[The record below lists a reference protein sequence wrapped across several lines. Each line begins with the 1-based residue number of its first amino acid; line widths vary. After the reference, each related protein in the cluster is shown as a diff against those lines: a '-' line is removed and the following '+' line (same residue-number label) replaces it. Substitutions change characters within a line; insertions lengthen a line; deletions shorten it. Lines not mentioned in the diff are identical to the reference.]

1 MQNRVTMFFAFICIA
16 GVFAGQ
22 NSELF
27 RFCVALLVAYEGSDI
42 VRDKFRAI
50 SGWHWLAGI
59 ATWMLIGGLFFV
71 AAASALGV
79 LLSGPDIPR

>member
-1 MQNRVTMFFAFICIA
+1 MFFAFIAIA

-27 RFCVALLVAYEGSDI
+27 RFCVALFIAYEGCDI
-42 VRDKFRAI
+42 IRDKFRII
-50 SGWHWLAGI
+50 SSWHWLGGI

-71 AAASALGV
+71 ASACALGV

>member
-1 MQNRVTMFFAFICIA
+1 MQRATMFFAFIAIA

-27 RFCVALLVAYEGSDI
+27 RFCVALLIAYEGSDI
-42 VRDKFRAI
+42 VRDKVRAI
-50 SGWHWLAGI
+50 SSWHWLAGV
-59 ATWMLIGGLFFV
+59 ATWMLVGGLLFV
-71 AAASALGV
+71 AAASTLGV